1 MIKGVS
7 KWIEN
12 ETTKQKIGFLSM
24 KLGTLGA
31 NILGILLE
39 VKDAIRDNEGTINT
53 K

>member
-12 ETTKQKIGFLSM
+12 ETIKQKNGFLSM
-24 KLGTLGA
+24 KLGA